1 MALNIDAHFV
11 QHRAPKNVFKK
22 TKQKNRT
29 GRTEGMKERTRKKE
43 KKKKREKGKALLCF
57 AMKRQSAK
65 SACRIAF
72 FFDTTM
78 QACNLAVLE
87 LWVYELC
94 CK

>member
-1 MALNIDAHFV
+1 MALNIDAHLCNTV
-11 QHRAPKNVFKK
+11 PRKMFKK
-22 TKQKNRT
+22 QNKNKT
-29 GRTEGMKERTRKKE
+29 GQGGRKEGKKERGKR
-43 KKKKREKGKALLCF
+43 KKKKKEKGKALLCF